1 MHLTPRRHFRPLS
14 SLFLALALG
23 CTGAPMEPTQAES
36 TLSSETQALSLPPGL
51 RPSLARDIQV
61 GPDTTGNTSSKGSY
75 WSPAFEYAPLAPVVI
90 GSTAWFA
97 AYEESTGLEIWRT
110 DGTPEGTRLLRAL
123 SPGPDVAGL
132 SGFVAVGDTLYVNTQ
147 STSDYSSL
155 LWKSDGTAEGT
166 RPLALPPGV
175 VSPVNITSCDGQ
187 LFFQTQPSRGSD
199 WRGLWKSDGTAEG
212 TVQLSASVKVYSRNN
227 NRYACA
233 NGTLFLLAAS
243 ELGGEELWKS
253 DGTPEGTVRVAHMGY
268 IMAPWDFSPF
278 MAAAGSRVV
287 INATFSGLWVSDGTP
302 AGTQLLEGEEGLPER
317 FSIHGALTTVGD
329 TVTFVSMKGMA
340 PLELWATDGTRTG
353 TRRLMAALG
362 LNRAKFQALGD
373 TLLFS
378 LGPKTYRS
386 DGTPEGTVAVD
397 ELELLKLEQGVNAV
411 GAVLPDGRWLLSGRE
426 TSEASSDAS
435 VWVSDGTRAGRTR
448 LQASTG
454 QGPLNARGFT
464 RLGDRMLFWADDG
477 AHGLEPWVTDG
488 TPAGTRMVRDIFR
501 ADSSSP
507 EALTDM
513 EGTLYFSA
521 FDATRGRDLWKS
533 DGTPE
538 GTVLVKDLAASPEVL
553 TSVRNS
559 LFFFQQ
565 PRTGATRPLTL
576 WKSDG
581 TEPGTVQVS
590 TLSGYVPSR
599 AEVSR
604 LGASLV
610 FANTTSTHGREL
622 WKSDGTPEGTVLLK
636 DVRPGSVPSWPG
648 SLLEVKGT
656 LFFLADDG
664 LHGRELWKT
673 DGTAEG
679 TVLLKDVRPGVA
691 SSWPG
696 SLLEVEG
703 TLFFTAN
710 DGVHGTELW
719 KSDGTAEGT
728 VLVKDL
734 WPNGDSSLSHLVAMN
749 GLLFFSTYDRVHGKE
764 LWKSDG
770 TAEGTVL
777 VADIAPGTDW
787 SMVDS
792 YPPVVVDG
800 TLYFHANDGVH
811 GTELWKSDGTA
822 EGTVLVKDTVPGAG
836 SALRNLPL
844 AAVGSRGLAF
854 TAVNDANSVVLWMS
868 DGTAEGTRPVDSSP
882 SNPLHLTVSGPRLFF
897 IGDEGEH
904 GMELWSLKQGA
915 FQQRP

>member
-1 MHLTPRRHFRPLS
+1 LS

-23 CTGAPMEPTQAES
+23 CTGAPMEPTEAES
-36 TLSSETQALSLPPGL
+36 ALSSETQALSLPPGL
-51 RPSLARDIQV
+51 RPSLVQDIQV

-75 WSPAFEYAPLAPVVI
+75 WRPSFQYAPLAPVVI

-97 AYEESTGLEIWRT
+97 AHEESTGVEIWRT
-110 DGTPEGTRLLRAL
+110 DGTPEGTRLLREL
-123 SPGPDVAGL
+123 MPSSYQGGL

-147 STSDYSSL
+147 NTSDFSTL

-175 VSPVNITSCDGQ
+175 GSPVNITSCAGQ
-187 LFFQTQPSRGSD
+187 LFFQTQPSRGSE
-199 WRGLWKSDGTAEG
+199 WMGLWKSDGTAEG
-212 TVQLSASVKVYSRNN
+212 TVQLSASVKVYRGND

-243 ELGGEELWKS
+243 ALGGEELWKS
-253 DGTPEGTVRVAHMGY
+253 DGTPEGTVRVAHIGY
-268 IMAPWDFSPF
+268 VMAPWDGSPF

-287 INATFSGLWVSDGTP
+287 INALASGLLASDGT
-302 AGTQLLEGEEGLPER
+302 AEGTQLLEGEEDLPER
-317 FSIHGALTTVGD
+317 FSMYTALTTVGD
-329 TVTFVSMKGMA
+329 TVTFVSMAGMA
-340 PLELWATDGTRTG
+340 PLQLWATDGTRAG
-353 TRRLMAALG
+353 TRRLMASQG
-362 LNRAKFQALGD
+362 LAWAKFQALGD

-378 LGPKTYRS
+378 LGPTTYRS

-397 ELELLKLEQGVNAV
+397 ELDLLMLAPDTSAV

-426 TSEASSDAS
+426 PSETSYDAS

-448 LQASTG
+448 LQSSTG

-464 RLGDRMLFWADDG
+464 RLGDRVLFWADDG

-501 ADSSSP
+501 ADSSWP
-507 EALTDM
+507 ADLTDR

-533 DGTPE
+533 DGTAE

-553 TSVRNS
+553 TSVQGS
-559 LFFFQQ
+559 LFFFHQ
-565 PRTGATRPLTL
+565 PRTGSTRPLSL

-590 TLSGYVPSR
+590 TLSNGSVPSR

-604 LGASLV
+604 LGTSLV

-636 DVRPGSVPSWPG
+636 DVRPGSVPSGPG

-656 LFFLADDG
+656 LFFTADDG
-664 LHGRELWKT
+664 VHGRELWKT

-679 TVLLKDVRPGVA
+679 TVLVKDVRPGVA

-696 SLLEVEG
+696 SFLEVEG
-703 TLFFTAN
+703 TLFFTAD

-728 VLVKDL
+728 VLVKNL
-734 WPNGDSSLSHLVAMN
+734 RPTGGSSLSHLVAMN
-749 GLLFFSTYDRVHGKE
+749 GLLFFSTYDGVHGNE

-777 VADIAPGTDW
+777 VADIAPGTAS
-787 SMVDS
+787 SMIGS
-792 YPPVVVDG
+792 HPPVVVDG
-800 TLYFHANDGVH
+800 TLYFQANDGVH
-811 GTELWKSDGTA
+811 GDELWRSDGTA

-836 SALRNLPL
+836 SGLLNLPL

-854 TAVNDANSVVLWMS
+854 PAVNDASSVVLWMS

-882 SNPLHLTVSGPRLFF
+882 RNPLHLTVSGPRLFF